1 MNTLSPTLF
10 LIHISDLPDIIFN
23 TAIYPDDTTLYSK
36 CDQAQ
41 DLWQKPELASGLE
54 SDLRDTVAWDIGLLI
69 SMLER
74 FSFHVTGLITL
85 VLLMC
90 NGWLSTRKNIFE
102 LI

>member
-1 MNTLSPTLF
+1 MFDHLLSFLSNKWLPVILIGKSLQEYVVLFVNTLSPTLF

-54 SDLRDTVAWDIGLLI
+54 SDLRDTVA
-69 SMLER
+69 
-74 FSFHVTGLITL
+74 
-85 VLLMC
+85 
-90 NGWLSTRKNIFE
+90 
-102 LI
+102 